1 MEKHFPSP
9 YQSSILP
16 NKNYLSSFGSM
27 IAFSPKQRT
36 KDLITSQRSIQDR
49 SFNDKAFTFKK
60 ELKRAETLIPSSDRP
75 SFKSV

>member
-1 MEKHFPSP
+1 MEKHFTST

-16 NKNYLSSFGSM
+16 NKNLSSFSSM

-60 ELKRAETLIPSSDRP
+60 
-75 SFKSV
+75 